1 MAVQLQQEQNCTFLQ
16 ACHLATEWYQKHMH
30 KTPCRTSILTGNTWI
45 CELYAGHMGRFEENV
60 CMPKEVFAAL
70 CETLVN
76 DFGLQVPQRPHGLAV
91 EESVAMFIHVLKGK
105 QNREIQERF
114 QHSGE
119 TVSRHVHNVLN
130 SMKEFTV
137 VHCRPTYS
145 QHRIHPYV
153 RSRRKYLPF
162 KDCIGAIDGTHV
174 SAWVTG
180 PDAATYFGR
189 KYCHTQNIMAAV
201 DFDMCFIFISC
212 GWEGSMHDSRI
223 FNEILT
229 NDNVPFPH
237 PDEGNTWPCY

>member
-1 MAVQLQQEQNCTFLQ
+1 MNPWDGSNHDEIMEMLNQMAVQLQQEQNCTFLQ

-114 QHSGE
+114 
-119 TVSRHVHNVLN
+119 
-130 SMKEFTV
+130 
-137 VHCRPTYS
+137 
-145 QHRIHPYV
+145 
-153 RSRRKYLPF
+153 
-162 KDCIGAIDGTHV
+162 
-174 SAWVTG
+174 
-180 PDAATYFGR
+180 
-189 KYCHTQNIMAAV
+189 
-201 DFDMCFIFISC
+201 
-212 GWEGSMHDSRI
+212 
-223 FNEILT
+223 
-229 NDNVPFPH
+229 
-237 PDEGNTWPCY
+237 

>member
-1 MAVQLQQEQNCTFLQ
+1 MNPWDGSNSDGIRKMLNQMAVQVQQEHNCTFLQ
-16 ACHLATEWYQKHMH
+16 ACQYVTEWYKKHMA
-30 KTPCRTSILTGNTWI
+30 KTPCRTSILTGNAWI
-45 CELYAGHMGRFEENV
+45 SELYAGHMGRFEENV
-60 CMPKEVFAAL
+60 CMPKKVFVAL

-76 DFGLQVPQRPHGLAV
+76 VFGLQVPQRPHGLAV

-105 QNREIQERF
+105 QNWEIQEWF

-119 TVSRHVHNVLN
+119 TVSRHVHNVLT

-145 QHRIHPYV
+145 QHRIHPHI

-180 PDAATYFGR
+180 PDAATYFEV
-189 KYCHTQNIMAAV
+189 CMIVT
-201 DFDMCFIFISC
+201 
-212 GWEGSMHDSRI
+212 
-223 FNEILT
+223 
-229 NDNVPFPH
+229 
-237 PDEGNTWPCY
+237 